1 MYHFLKQTLTIF
13 LIFAFLSAC
22 AKSSKDIVG
31 TYVSPLQYADYE
43 CPQIKSEMIRVSSKV
58 KALTGKID
66 TNNENDKMITGAGLI
81 LFWPAL
87 FFLGG
92 TKEQEAEYSRLKG
105 EYEALDRVAVQKNCI
120 VYWHN
125 HYIDQIHIYQYG
137 YFLTMIYLDYLPM
150 NKSEKSYLVIL
161 INTTLTFS

>member
-13 LIFAFLSAC
+13 LIFAFLSVC

-66 TNNENDKMITGAGLI
+66 TNNENDNN
-81 LFWPAL
+81 
-87 FFLGG
+87 
-92 TKEQEAEYSRLKG
+92 
-105 EYEALDRVAVQKNCI
+105 D
-120 VYWHN
+120 
-125 HYIDQIHIYQYG
+125 D
-137 YFLTMIYLDYLPM
+137 
-150 NKSEKSYLVIL
+150 
-161 INTTLTFS
+161 

>member
-1 MYHFLKQTLTIF
+1 MFNVFNKTLTVF
-13 LIFAFLSAC
+13 LIFVFLSAC

-31 TYVSPLQYADYE
+31 AYVSPLQYANYE

-92 TKEQEAEYSRLKG
+92 TKEQEAEYARLKG

-120 VYWHN
+120 AY
-125 HYIDQIHIYQYG
+125 
-137 YFLTMIYLDYLPM
+137 
-150 NKSEKSYLVIL
+150 
-161 INTTLTFS
+161 

>member
-1 MYHFLKQTLTIF
+1 MYIFKKIITIF
-13 LIFAFLSAC
+13 FICIFLNSC

-31 TYVSPLQYADYE
+31 TDVSPLQYADYA
-43 CPQIKSEMIRVSSKV
+43 CPQLKSEMVRVSSKV

-66 TNNENDKMITGAGLI
+66 TNNENDKMITGAGII

-92 TKEQEAEYSRLKG
+92 TKEQEAEYARLKG

-120 VYWHN
+120 AY
-125 HYIDQIHIYQYG
+125 
-137 YFLTMIYLDYLPM
+137 
-150 NKSEKSYLVIL
+150 
-161 INTTLTFS
+161 

>member
-1 MYHFLKQTLTIF
+1 MHHFLKKTLTIF

-92 TKEQEAEYSRLKG
+92 TKEQEAEYARLKG

-120 VYWHN
+120 VY
-125 HYIDQIHIYQYG
+125 
-137 YFLTMIYLDYLPM
+137 
-150 NKSEKSYLVIL
+150 
-161 INTTLTFS
+161 

>member
-1 MYHFLKQTLTIF
+1 MYQFLKQTLTIF
-13 LIFAFLSAC
+13 FIFAFLSAC

-92 TKEQEAEYSRLKG
+92 TKEQEAEYARLKG

-120 VYWHN
+120 VY
-125 HYIDQIHIYQYG
+125 
-137 YFLTMIYLDYLPM
+137 
-150 NKSEKSYLVIL
+150 
-161 INTTLTFS
+161 

>member
-1 MYHFLKQTLTIF
+1 MYKFFQKVIAILSIFVFLN
-13 LIFAFLSAC
+13 AC

-31 TYVSPLQYADYE
+31 TYVSPLQYADYA

-58 KALTGKID
+58 KELTGKID
-66 TNNENDKMITGAGLI
+66 TNSENDKMITGAGII

-92 TKEQEAEYSRLKG
+92 TKEQEAEYARLKG

-120 VYWHN
+120 VY
-125 HYIDQIHIYQYG
+125 
-137 YFLTMIYLDYLPM
+137 
-150 NKSEKSYLVIL
+150 
-161 INTTLTFS
+161 

>member
-1 MYHFLKQTLTIF
+1 MHILKKIITIF
-13 LIFAFLSAC
+13 FICIFLNAC

-31 TYVSPLQYADYE
+31 TYVSPLQYADYA
-43 CPQIKSEMIRVSSKV
+43 CPQLKSEMIRVSSKV

-66 TNNENDKMITGAGLI
+66 TNNENDKMITGAGMI

-92 TKEQEAEYSRLKG
+92 TKEQEAEYARLKG

-120 VYWHN
+120 AY
-125 HYIDQIHIYQYG
+125 
-137 YFLTMIYLDYLPM
+137 
-150 NKSEKSYLVIL
+150 
-161 INTTLTFS
+161 

>member
-1 MYHFLKQTLTIF
+1 MYYFLKQTLTIF
-13 LIFAFLSAC
+13 LIFAFLSSC

-66 TNNENDKMITGAGLI
+66 SNNENDKMITGAGLI

-92 TKEQEAEYSRLKG
+92 TKEQEAEYARLKG

-120 VYWHN
+120 VY
-125 HYIDQIHIYQYG
+125 
-137 YFLTMIYLDYLPM
+137 
-150 NKSEKSYLVIL
+150 
-161 INTTLTFS
+161 

>member
-1 MYHFLKQTLTIF
+1 MYHFLKQILTIF

-31 TYVSPLQYADYE
+31 TYVSPLQFADYE

-120 VYWHN
+120 VY
-125 HYIDQIHIYQYG
+125 
-137 YFLTMIYLDYLPM
+137 
-150 NKSEKSYLVIL
+150 
-161 INTTLTFS
+161 

>member
-1 MYHFLKQTLTIF
+1 MYKFFKKAIAILSIFVFLN
-13 LIFAFLSAC
+13 AC
-22 AKSSKDIVG
+22 AKSSKDIVV
-31 TYVSPLQYADYE
+31 TYVSPLQYADYA

-66 TNNENDKMITGAGLI
+66 TNNENDKIITGAGII

-92 TKEQEAEYSRLKG
+92 TKEQEAEYARLKG

-120 VYWHN
+120 VY
-125 HYIDQIHIYQYG
+125 
-137 YFLTMIYLDYLPM
+137 
-150 NKSEKSYLVIL
+150 
-161 INTTLTFS
+161 

>member
-1 MYHFLKQTLTIF
+1 MYNFLKKVSTVF

-43 CPQIKSEMIRVSSKV
+43 CPQIKSEMVRVSSKV

-87 FFLGG
+87 SFLGG
-92 TKEQEAEYSRLKG
+92 NKEQEVEYSRLKG
-105 EYEALDRVAVQKNCI
+105 AYEALDRVAVKKNI
-120 VYWHN
+120 LFIN
-125 HYIDQIHIYQYG
+125 IIY
-137 YFLTMIYLDYLPM
+137 
-150 NKSEKSYLVIL
+150 
-161 INTTLTFS
+161 

>member
-1 MYHFLKQTLTIF
+1 MYYIPVIFVRWKMFNLLKKTLTIF
-13 LIFAFLSAC
+13 FIFAFVSAC

-31 TYVSPLQYADYE
+31 TYVSPLQYANYE

-92 TKEQEAEYSRLKG
+92 TKEQEAEYARLKG

-120 VYWHN
+120 VYW
-125 HYIDQIHIYQYG
+125 Y
-137 YFLTMIYLDYLPM
+137 
-150 NKSEKSYLVIL
+150 K
-161 INTTLTFS
+161 